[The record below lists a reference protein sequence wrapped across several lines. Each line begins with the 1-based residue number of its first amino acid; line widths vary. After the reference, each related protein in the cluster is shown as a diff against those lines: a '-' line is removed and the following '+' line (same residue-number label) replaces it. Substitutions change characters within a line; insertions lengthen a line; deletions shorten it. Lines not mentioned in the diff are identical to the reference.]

1 MKQMKRITHILL
13 AFTAIIAVSC
23 SKHNTERPEQL
34 RPEQLNSYIFFEA
47 DIMDVTHTKVNLLTG
62 TSLPADI
69 GTSFG
74 VVGFYGDGMR
84 IFNRNGNG
92 IAEVYRDGAN
102 GEFQYSPIV
111 PWMGLRHTFHAF
123 YPYSDLNSNVK
134 VGTGNIPYIDYTQ
147 PSTPDAMID
156 ILGTC
161 QTVENDA
168 SFTPV
173 MLHFQHLLWAFNL
186 TIKNIQT
193 IDYSNDGNQINAPT
207 LTIRKVVVSFNEFP
221 TRASLN
227 LDDTFTVTS
236 TSTGVVNYVMHSNES
251 GDPILSN
258 ESQTYGPLLFIPVTG
273 LKYQITIEYTTANGI
288 KDKLTYP
295 AEGQYKS
302 LTSSFE
308 RGKLYNLTINKT
320 NDKFFIAEELKPQNW
335 ASINVEHTFQ

>member
-13 AFTAIIAVSC
+13 ALTAIIAVSC
-23 SKHNTERPEQL
+23 SKHDTERPEQTH
-34 RPEQLNSYIFFEA
+34 PEQLDSYIFFEA
-47 DIMDVTHTKVNLLTG
+47 GVTDVVETKVDLLTG
-62 TSLPADI
+62 ESLPAED
-69 GTSFG
+69 GTAFG
-74 VVGFYGDGMR
+74 VVGFYEDGEY
-84 IFNRNGNG
+84 IFDGYDDK
-92 IAEVYRDGAN
+92 IAKVYRNDGA
-102 GEFQYSPIV
+102 FQYDILA
-111 PWMGLRHTFHAF
+111 PWMGTVHTFHAF

-134 VGTGNIPYIDYTQ
+134 VGTDNIPYIDYTQ

-156 ILGTC
+156 ILGAYKQVT
-161 QTVENDA
+161 NNA

-173 MLHFQHLLWAFNL
+173 QLHFQHLLWAFNL

-221 TRASLN
+221 TRASLK
-227 LDDTFTVTS
+227 LDNMFTVTS
-236 TSTGVVNYVMHSNES
+236 SSTGVRNFVMHSNES
-251 GDPILSN
+251 GEPILSN

-273 LKYQITIEYTTANGI
+273 LKYQVTIEYTTSNGI
-288 KDKLTYP
+288 KDKMIYP
-295 AEGQYKS
+295 AEGEYKS

-320 NDKFFIAEELKPQNW
+320 NDKFFIAEELKPKNW